1 MYRGD
6 VRATW
11 PQSKISTS
19 GQSRGRAA
27 KCLLAAVAH
36 VKEAVLVLVRV
47 VYTSHQASC
56 GYTLHHHYQSNQVLF
71 YSKEK
76 KLPIQAIQQQP
87 LSNFME
93 SSFDLLLLRSL
104 EPSAC
109 YNIARS

>member
-1 MYRGD
+1 MYRVDHITYGVARYMYRGD

-71 YSKEK
+71 QRKETTNS
-76 KLPIQAIQQQP
+76 
-87 LSNFME
+87 SNTTTTPF
-93 SSFDLLLLRSL
+93 
-104 EPSAC
+104 
-109 YNIARS
+109 